1 MNVTREV
8 PFLDLKSITG
18 QISANLIEAAER
30 VVTGGWFVL
39 GGEVAA
45 FEKDY
50 ADYCGAPH
58 AVGLAN
64 GLDALSLALRAMGV
78 SPGNEV
84 IVPSNTYIATWLAVS
99 HLGAVPVPV
108 EPDTRTFNLDPD
120 RVEEAVTERTRVIL
134 PVHLYGQAADLDP
147 LRDIANRH
155 GLRVLED
162 GAQAHGALYKG
173 RKLGSDPD
181 STVAWSF
188 YPGKNLGALGDG
200 GGLTTHDEATA
211 DQVAVMRNYGSRM
224 KYHNELIGYNS
235 RLDELQAAF
244 LRVKLPMLD
253 EANARRR
260 QIAARYLSDMAGI
273 GLDLPFVPDWAEP
286 VWHLFVIRH
295 PDRDAFAAR
304 LKAAGVATMIHYPVP
319 PHLQPAYQ
327 HLMIREGSLPISE
340 AMHRE
345 VLSLPIGPTMPDE
358 DVERV
363 IHAVR
368 SCA

>member
-1 MNVTREV
+1 MSVTREV
-8 PFLDLKSITG
+8 PFLDLKSITAEQSG
-18 QISANLIEAAER
+18 DLMEAAER
-30 VVTGGWFVL
+30 VVAGGWFIL
-39 GGEVAA
+39 GGEVSA
-45 FEKDY
+45 FETEY
-50 ADYCGAPH
+50 AEYCGAPH

-64 GLDALSLALRAMGV
+64 GLDALSLTLRAMGV
-78 SPGNEV
+78 GPGDEV

-99 HLGAVPVPV
+99 HLGATPVPV
-108 EPDTRTFNLDPD
+108 EPVMETFNLDPE
-120 RVEEAVTERTRVIL
+120 RVEAAVTDRTRVIL

-147 LRDIANRH
+147 LRNIASRH
-155 GLRVLED
+155 GLQVLED

-173 RKLGSDPD
+173 RRLGSDPG

-200 GGLTTHDEATA
+200 GGLTTHDAEIA
-211 DQVAVMRNYGSRM
+211 DRVAVMRNYGSRV
-224 KYHNELIGYNS
+224 KYRNEVIGYNS

-244 LRVKLPMLD
+244 LRVKLPKLD

-260 QIAARYLSDMAGI
+260 QIAERYLAGLAGA
-273 GLDLPFVPDWAEP
+273 GLDLPFRPNWAEP

-295 PDRDAFAAR
+295 PDRDAFATR

-327 HLMIREGSLPISE
+327 HLSIPEGSLPISE

-358 DVERV
+358 DVEQV
-363 IHAVR
+363 IQGVR

>member
-1 MNVTREV
+1 MSATGEV
-8 PFLDLKSITG
+8 SFLDLKSITG
-18 QISANLIEAAER
+18 EISAELMEAAER
-30 VVTGGWFVL
+30 VVSGGWFIL
-39 GGEVAA
+39 GGEVTA
-45 FEKDY
+45 FEREY
-50 ADYCGAPH
+50 ADYCGASH

-78 SPGNEV
+78 GPGDEV

-108 EPDTRTFNLDPD
+108 EPVTRTFNLDPE
-120 RVEEAVTERTRVIL
+120 RVEEAITDRTRVIL

-147 LRDIANRH
+147 LRETAARH
-155 GLRVLED
+155 GLQVLED
-162 GAQAHGALYKG
+162 GAQAHGARYKG
-173 RKLGSDPD
+173 RRLGSEPG

-200 GGLTTHDEATA
+200 GGLTTHHAGLA
-211 DQVAVMRNYGSRM
+211 DQVAVMRNYGSRI
-224 KYHNELIGYNS
+224 KYRNEVIGYNS

-244 LRVKLPMLD
+244 LRVKLPLLD
-253 EANARRR
+253 KANARRR
-260 QIAARYLSDMAGI
+260 QIAERYLSGMADI
-273 GLDLPFVPDWAEP
+273 GLDLPHSPNWAES

-304 LKAAGVATMIHYPVP
+304 MKSAGVATMIHYPVP
-319 PHLQPAYQ
+319 PHLQPAYE
-327 HLMIREGSLPISE
+327 HLSIPEGSLPISE

-345 VLSLPIGPTMPDE
+345 VLSLPIGPTMSDE

-363 IHAVR
+363 IHAAR